1 MAVGEQ
7 NEFIPYYIKCAEK
20 QSLVGR
26 KKYFVVKI
34 NKVTV
39 KECYGWSSISILCR
53 VPDFVWV
60 YKQRR
65 ELNFRSLLCDS
76 GAIRTLD
83 PRLRRA
89 LLYPAEL
96 RNQPYFCFC
105 VGKGSAFLW

>member
-1 MAVGEQ
+1 M
-7 NEFIPYYIKCAEK
+7 
-20 QSLVGR
+20 
-26 KKYFVVKI
+26 KI
-34 NKVTV
+34 NNIAA
-39 KECYGWSSISILCR
+39 KEPLGRLSFRILIASANL
-53 VPDFVWV
+53 PGV

-65 ELNFRSLLCDS
+65 ELISSLLCDS